1 MPTKALSSRLQG
13 LKFMQR
19 GAQREAEQAETD
31 RADISSRTR
40 FNSERH
46 DDDEDDDPSPTT
58 ATDSSMSEQWVVPS
72 YYRVKPKNSVQEPEQ
87 WESWFLNA
95 TAEDQAPTRQQFGA
109 WKEEI
114 RRPKTQRSEN
124 HLDPAYS
131 DDATDDEEFS
141 DNEED
146 QDMDESINRRVSE
159 TFRKSQDFR
168 KPPSASNG
176 PKTGTKRRASGAIPP
191 KQPKIAAVADK
202 SKGLRKKKESP

>member
-1 MPTKALSSRLQG
+1 
-13 LKFMQR
+13 MQR
-19 GAQREAEQAETD
+19 GAQRAAEQAEAD
-31 RADISSRTR
+31 RVDTLSRTR
-40 FNSERH
+40 FTSERH
-46 DDDEDDDPSPTT
+46 DDDKDDDPSPTT
-58 ATDSSMSEQWVVPS
+58 AIDSSSMSEQWVVPS
-72 YYRVKPKNSVQEPEQ
+72 YFRVKPRNSVQEPEQ

-95 TAEDQAPTRQQFGA
+95 TAEDQTPTRQQFGA

-114 RRPKTQRSEN
+114 RRPKAQRSEN

-146 QDMDESINRRVSE
+146 QNMDESIHRRVSE

-168 KPPSASNG
+168 KPPSASSG
-176 PKTGTKRRASGAIPP
+176 QKTGTKRRASGAVPP

-202 SKGLRKKKESP
+202 SKGLRKKKELP